1 MVRSLKD
8 ALDRINQL
16 PQEQQEEIAAFI
28 LSELQAEE
36 RWSGL
41 LSRSTD
47 TLASMANEALEEH
60 HRGETKSFESD
71 SDLSHN

>member
-16 PQEQQEEIAAFI
+16 SQEQQEEFAAFI

-36 RWSGL
+36 RWAGL

-47 TLASMANEALEEH
+47 TLASLANEALGEH
-60 HRGETKSFESD
+60 GRGDTRPFESD

>member
-16 PQEQQEEIAAFI
+16 SQEQQEEFAAFI

-36 RWSGL
+36 RWAGL

-47 TLASMANEALEEH
+47 TLASMANEALGEH
-60 HRGETKSFESD
+60 HRGETKPFESD
-71 SDLSHN
+71 SDLAHN

>member
-16 PQEQQEEIAAFI
+16 PQEQQEEFAAFI

-36 RWSGL
+36 RWAGL

>member
-16 PQEQQEEIAAFI
+16 SKEEQEEFAAFI

-36 RWSGL
+36 RWAGL

-47 TLASMANEALEEH
+47 KLASMADEALGEH
-60 HRGETKSFESD
+60 HQGAID
-71 SDLSHN
+71 N